1 MKMKMILDSNSL
13 STTTLDSMLGVSWG
27 DGSKYSLIYP
37 FYNSFIYISTSDFKV
52 RRTESSNILFK
63 VKIFNKFL
71 IKIYFVMFLM

>member
-13 STTTLDSMLGVSWG
+13 STTMLDSMLGVSWG

-52 RRTESSNILFK
+52 RTESSNILFK
-63 VKIFNKFL
+63 VTFFNKFL